1 MTRKVMIYNW
11 YLYADAMA
19 AKYTLEELT
28 KLMVPLME
36 RYAGIDRAYVFGS
49 YARGDADAESDVDI
63 RIDADNLRNM
73 DLCALMVR
81 LERTLGMPVDLIP
94 TDSIPAEYLGII
106 REHEVLIYE
115 R

>member
-1 MTRKVMIYNW
+1 MRNKR
-11 YLYADAMA
+11 YLHPDTMSAR
-19 AKYTLEELT
+19 YTLEELI
-28 KLMVPLME
+28 KLMEPLME
-36 RYAGIDRAYVFGS
+36 RCAGVDRAYIFGS
-49 YARGDADAESDVDI
+49 YARGDADAKSDVDI

-81 LERTLGMPVDLIP
+81 LERTLGVPVDVIP
-94 TDSIPAEYLGII
+94 TDSIPAEYLSKI